1 MSVWFRVWAKW
12 AFLLLIAQMSE
23 LQTKNM
29 LQINII
35 VEKDLSYS
43 DNYQFVWNSAMLN
56 LVLFL

>member
-35 VEKDLSYS
+35 MEKDLNYS
-43 DNYQFVWNSAMLN
+43 DNYQFVSNSAMLN
-56 LVLFL
+56 LVLVL